1 MQTELDFKNYTGVM
15 IEDPR
20 DNGYTAFILELPEVI
35 AGGFDKEEVRRN
47 LAINLKLVLE
57 YRRKEEVLNTYTI
70 QGYKAEI
77 FPMEMAI

>member
-1 MQTELDFKNYTGVM
+1 MQTDLDFKNYTGVI

-47 LAINLKLVLE
+47 LALNLKLVLD
-57 YRRKEEVLNTYTI
+57 YRKKEDILNTYTI
-70 QGYKAEI
+70 QGYKAET
-77 FPMEMAI
+77 FPMELTL